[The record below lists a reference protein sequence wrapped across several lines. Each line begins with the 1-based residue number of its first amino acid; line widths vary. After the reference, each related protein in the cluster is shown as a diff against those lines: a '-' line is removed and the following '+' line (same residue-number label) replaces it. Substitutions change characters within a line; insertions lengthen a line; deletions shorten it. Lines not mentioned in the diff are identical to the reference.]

1 MLGYGELN
9 GIARTV
15 AAQSGEAGLFDDIVQ
30 EAWVRFIQWPPRHRQ
45 GAWMMAFQAKNEVI
59 YRERQEVSAGMLY
72 PTESARMGALERIWD
87 GRRDRRWPWLVRYA
101 LSARH
106 SGADRIRAM
115 RYRAELRAAH

>member
-1 MLGYGELN
+1 MLGFRELN

-30 EAWVRFIQWPPRHRQ
+30 EAWLRFAQWPPRHRQ
-45 GAWMMAFQAKNEVI
+45 GAWLMALQAKNEII
-59 YRERQEVSAGMLY
+59 YKDKDVGAGMLY

-87 GRRDRRWPWLVRYA
+87 CRRDKRWPWLVRYA

-106 SGADRIRAM
+106 SGRDRIRAH
-115 RYRAELRAAH
+115 RYRAELRAVH